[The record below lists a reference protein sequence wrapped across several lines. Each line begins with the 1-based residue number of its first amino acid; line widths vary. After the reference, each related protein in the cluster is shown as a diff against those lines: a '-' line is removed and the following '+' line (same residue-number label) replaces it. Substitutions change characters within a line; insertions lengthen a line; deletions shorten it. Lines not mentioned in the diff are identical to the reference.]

1 MPKIYLMLC
10 GVIALAGCQPSPRS
24 VIIGEWTPD
33 TVNDC
38 SQNGVTLTFTNRDVV
53 YHSNK
58 STVAIMRVSKIVDD
72 GPIVDLDVQARK
84 YDLQNPDQW
93 NPMETIRFQV
103 SDGTA
108 KIVGVVSPGGEV
120 RVVQHRGMEDIFSMR
135 RCE

>member
-10 GVIALAGCQPSPRS
+10 GVIALAGCQPNPRS
-24 VIIGEWTPD
+24 AIIGEWTPD

-38 SQNGVTLTFTNRDVV
+38 SQQGVTLTFTDRDVI

-58 STVAIMRVSKIVDD
+58 STVAIMRVSRIVDD
-72 GPIVDLDVQARK
+72 GSNVDLDVQARK

-93 NPMETIRFQV
+93 NPTETIRFQV
-103 SDGTA
+103 LDRTA
-108 KIVGVVSPGGEV
+108 KIVGVVSPTGEV
-120 RVVQHRGMEDIFSMR
+120 SVVRHGGMESIFSMR